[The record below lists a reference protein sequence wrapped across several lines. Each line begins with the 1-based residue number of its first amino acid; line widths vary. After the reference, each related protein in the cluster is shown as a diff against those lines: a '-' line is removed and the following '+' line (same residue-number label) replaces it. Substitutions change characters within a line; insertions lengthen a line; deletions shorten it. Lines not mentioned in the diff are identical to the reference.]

1 MSDYHISEISEH
13 NRREMKQLDA
23 LLEKEGI
30 RRDRNLDYT
39 AGLYDDEY
47 RLAATGSC
55 FGNTLR
61 CMAVDSSH
69 QGEGLLNQVVSH
81 LIDYEYGRGITDL
94 FLYTKC
100 DKALFFRDLGF
111 YEIARAEGKVVF
123 MENRKQGFSSYLA
136 RLQEETKEQ
145 RPDRQLLDKQLLD
158 KQPLDKERG
167 AAVEL
172 PAGTDLP
179 VGAVILNANPFTL
192 GHQYLIETAAAAC
205 GLLHVFVVSEDI
217 SSVPFDVRF
226 SLVREGT
233 KHIPNL
239 VLHRTGSYMISNA
252 TFPSYFLKDE
262 DTVIRSHAVLDIAV
276 FRKIA
281 AYLNITCR
289 FVGEE
294 PFSRVTGI
302 YNQVMQEELSRTG
315 LECRVIPR
323 RETAGSGSVISAS
336 SVRSLIHDGKLEQ
349 IRGLVPESTYA
360 FFRSPAAEDVVR
372 RIREEEDVVHY

>member
-30 RRDRNLDYT
+30 KRDRNLDYT

-81 LIDYEYGRGITDL
+81 LIDYEYGRGLTDL

-136 RLQEETKEQ
+136 RLQEEAKEQ
-145 RPDRQLLDKQLLD
+145 RPDRQLLDK
-158 KQPLDKERG
+158 ES
-167 AAVEL
+167 
-172 PAGTDLP
+172 
-179 VGAVILNANPFTL
+179 GAVILNANPFTL

-323 RETAGSGSVISAS
+323 RKTAGSGSVISAS

-349 IRGLVPESTYA
+349 IRELVPESTYA